1 MRIFYTLE
9 FLLVLILL
17 KTMYFFNIYTLSI
30 SFFLYGF
37 VMGSITT
44 SYGILYP
51 KLYGKKEIGSIISL
65 HNGIVLIGGGL
76 GPLFFNINVT
86 LTNNYNI
93 IIYSI

>member
-1 MRIFYTLE
+1 
-9 FLLVLILL
+9 
-17 KTMYFFNIYTLSI
+17 
-30 SFFLYGF
+30 
-37 VMGSITT
+37 MGSITT

-93 IIYSI
+93 IIYSISLLKMISFIIYYKYSINYNE